1 MTTTFAPRAPRIL
14 LALLLLV
21 LAALCA
27 LAPGLAAAQ
36 EAGVAAQSPLPLDS
50 GRDVIDAW
58 PAVSVL
64 VDDGG
69 QLEPE
74 QALAAVQRF
83 RVPTQARATLG
94 VHKEVVWLR
103 IPVQVPAYSDGQWV
117 LSVDY
122 AVINRIDVYVA
133 TNGVLGKPTV
143 TGNLQPVAEHAPRA
157 RVPAVLLHLAP
168 GSEHVLLLRVENIG
182 AMILPVQLSRAQAF
196 HAAALNEQMLQ
207 GVLLGLCLCLLLY
220 SLAQWQNLREPLFAK
235 FALMVAGLS
244 LFSVE
249 FFGLGNQ
256 YLWHNSVWM
265 SIHAGGLFA
274 LAAACGAYL
283 FVEQVLARPG
293 QDRLFSRLMKSGAA
307 LCVLAALAYATDLIS
322 VETLVRIVSTLGILP
337 MLIGLPGAFLRARRG
352 DAVGVYLLLGWSVSF
367 ATSVVLSLVINGA
380 LAANF
385 WTMHALQ
392 FGNILDLLLFMRILG
407 LRTRDME
414 LAMLRAQEATRAKSE
429 FLAHMSHEIRTPM
442 NAIIGMSRL
451 ALMTAPEPRLHNY
464 LSKILGAG
472 EHLLAV
478 LNDIL
483 DFSRIEAGKMRLET
497 VPFDFSDVL
506 DPLAS
511 LATASHPDGGVTLA
525 MRVQSGVPAR
535 LVGDP
540 LRLRQVLI
548 NLVSNAFKFTAH
560 GEVTVAVELVARAPA
575 SVVLRCSVSD
585 TGIGMDAAQVQRLF
599 QSFSQADDSIA
610 RKYGGTGLGLSICQ
624 QLVKLMDGD
633 IQVASTPGV
642 GSRFSFTVRLGVADA
657 AAAGAANAVLAH
669 TNPAAPPTPDP
680 AALAGAR
687 ILLVEDNAN
696 NREVAL
702 DFLAA
707 APVQVD
713 VACDGAEAVHMV
725 QTGDYD
731 LVLMDIQMPGVD
743 GLTATRRIRAI
754 DRYRQLPIIA
764 MTAHALPADRAKS
777 LAAGMDDHLTK
788 PIDPALLFAALLRW
802 LPAHRLAGRTA
813 PGAIGTERADGADGA
828 DGADDADDAASATP
842 VAASGADAASL
853 PPVPGID
860 WNQALRGVGGQHHR
874 LDKRLRGFLREYAAT
889 PPAIHAALA
898 GHDHAAL
905 QSLAHNLKSTAP
917 YIGAGQLAGIAH
929 ALEQELLAGRPE
941 AIDQLAR
948 ELATGLAPILA
959 ALAQLQTQTGL
970 EENV

>member
-1 MTTTFAPRAPRIL
+1 MTTFPPPRSL
-14 LALLLLV
+14 LAILAMLLLAV
-21 LAALCA
+21 LGWPA
-27 LAPGLAAAQ
+27 LAAAQ
-36 EAGVAAQSPLPLDS
+36 PSLSLDS
-50 GRDVIDAW
+50 GRDTIDAW
-58 PAVSVL
+58 PAVTVL
-64 VDDGG
+64 VDAAGTL
-69 QLEPE
+69 QPE
-74 QALAAVQRF
+74 QALAAPQRF
-83 RVPTQARATLG
+83 STPTQARATLG
-94 VHKEVVWLR
+94 VHKDVVWLR
-103 IPVQVPAYSDGQWV
+103 IPVNVPAYSDGQWV

-122 AVINRIDVYVA
+122 AVINRIDVYVT
-133 TNGVLGKPTV
+133 TNGAIDRHMV
-143 TGNLQPVAEHAPRA
+143 TGNLQPVAEHAPRL
-157 RVPAVLLHLAP
+157 RVPAVQLQLTP
-168 GSEHVLLLRVENIG
+168 GAEHVLLMRVENIG
-182 AMILPVQLSRAQAF
+182 AMILPVQLSRAPAF
-196 HAAALNEQMLQ
+196 HASALNEQMLQ

-220 SLAQWQNLREPLFAK
+220 SLAQWQNLREPLFGK

-307 LCVLAALAYATDLIS
+307 LCVVAALAYATDLIT
-322 VETLVRIVSTLGILP
+322 VAALVTIVSTLGILP

-392 FGNILDLLLFMRILG
+392 FGNIFDMLLFMRILG

-451 ALMTAPEPRLHNY
+451 ALMSGPDPKLHNY
-464 LSKILGAG
+464 LGKILGAG

-497 VPFDFSDVL
+497 VPFDLADVL

-511 LATASHPDGGVTLA
+511 MAPADSGGPALA
-525 MRVQSGVPAR
+525 MRVQSGVPTR
-535 LVGDP
+535 LSGDP
-540 LRLRQVLI
+540 LRLRQVMI
-548 NLVSNAFKFTAH
+548 NLVSNAFKFTAQ
-560 GEVTVAVELVARAPA
+560 GEVTVAVELVAQAPG
-575 SVVLRCSVSD
+575 SVVLRFSVCD

-599 QSFSQADDSIA
+599 QAFSQADDSIA

-633 IQVASTPGV
+633 IQVSSTPGA
-642 GSRFSFTVRLGVADA
+642 GSRFSFTVRLGVSPVDA
-657 AAAGAANAVLAH
+657 MPVRGM
-669 TNPAAPPTPDP
+669 APTLPVPSDP
-680 AALAGAR
+680 AALDGAR
-687 ILLVEDNAN
+687 ILLAEDNAN

-707 APVQVD
+707 ARIQVD
-713 VACDGAEAVHMV
+713 IACDGAEAVHLV
-725 QTGDYD
+725 QAGDYD

-754 DRYRQLPIIA
+754 DRHRHLPIIA
-764 MTAHALPADRAKS
+764 MTAHALPADREKS
-777 LAAGMDDHLTK
+777 LAAGMNDHITK
-788 PIDPALLFAALLRW
+788 PIEPALLFATLLKW
-802 LPAHRLAGRTA
+802 IPAASLAGRQPFVA
-813 PGAIGTERADGADGA
+813 PAMSAPLTV
-828 DGADDADDAASATP
+828 ASAP
-842 VAASGADAASL
+842 VPLAASL
-853 PPVPGID
+853 PAVPGID
-860 WNQALRGVGGQHHR
+860 WEHALLRVDGQRHR
-874 LDKRLRGFLREYAAT
+874 LHKRMRGFLHEYAAM
-889 PPAIHAALA
+889 PATIRAVLA
-898 GHDHAAL
+898 NGDHAPL
-905 QSLAHNLKSTAP
+905 QSVAHDLKATAP
-917 YIGAGQLAGIAH
+917 YIGALTLAALAH
-929 ALEQELLAGRPE
+929 ALEQELMAGRPE
-941 AIDQLAR
+941 AIDRLAR
-948 ELATGLAPILA
+948 ELATGLEPILA
-959 ALAQLQTQTGL
+959 ALAELTVPEAKTGL
-970 EENV
+970 EENA